1 MKRFLLSVMPEE
13 ARLAVEEDGIL
24 TDYLAERTDREDLV
38 GRIYKGV
45 VKNAVPAVKGYFVD
59 LGIGRNAFLR
69 RDDCLTEGGRLPTEG
84 SSVLVQVVKDSTSTK
99 GPLVTGKISI
109 PGRYSV
115 LLTDSTYIGI
125 SRKIRSEEKRNMLRQ
140 AAKKHCPE
148 GLGLIVRTA
157 ADNAPEED
165 AVLDIRRLADLWSVI
180 QKRARIEKGPVLLYR
195 RSELAIRTVQEY
207 LSDDVDEIITD
218 NEETARRLSNLM
230 ADEHRPGAER
240 IRYRKGPIFR
250 QYQLEEQIE
259 QLFQREVPLPL
270 GGSLVIDYTEA
281 LTAIDVNSGSFHRK
295 GISHGEAAFLINREA
310 AVEAARQIRMRGV
323 GGMIL
328 IDFID
333 MDREDQK
340 EEILSLLRRETARD
354 RVKTVVL
361 GMTALGLVE
370 MTRKRTAH
378 RLFQNYYEPCRVCRG
393 SGYVL
398 SASSVVL
405 RIHHRLEE
413 ERSRGGMPYPILIE
427 CQPDVADILETKEE
441 QWYLKSTMLRPVR
454 IARRPDF
461 RRETF
466 TILAD
471 PHGGTQ

>member
-1 MKRFLLSVMPEE
+1 
-13 ARLAVEEDGIL
+13 
-24 TDYLAERTDREDLV
+24 
-38 GRIYKGV
+38 
-45 VKNAVPAVKGYFVD
+45 
-59 LGIGRNAFLR
+59 
-69 RDDCLTEGGRLPTEG
+69 
-84 SSVLVQVVKDSTSTK
+84 
-99 GPLVTGKISI
+99 
-109 PGRYSV
+109 
-115 LLTDSTYIGI
+115 
-125 SRKIRSEEKRNMLRQ
+125 MLRQ

-165 AVLDIRRLADLWSVI
+165 AVSDIRRLADLWSVI

-195 RSELAIRTVQEY
+195 RSELAIRTVREY

-354 RVKTVVL
+354 RVKPL
-361 GMTALGLVE
+361 CWA
-370 MTRKRTAH
+370 
-378 RLFQNYYEPCRVCRG
+378 
-393 SGYVL
+393 
-398 SASSVVL
+398 
-405 RIHHRLEE
+405 
-413 ERSRGGMPYPILIE
+413 
-427 CQPDVADILETKEE
+427 
-441 QWYLKSTMLRPVR
+441 
-454 IARRPDF
+454 
-461 RRETF
+461 
-466 TILAD
+466 
-471 PHGGTQ
+471 